1 MRGWIAILA
10 AIVLSA
16 AAGRADDQ
24 GTSMPATPEIIE
36 ATPAEEPIVV
46 RQENAAALFGS
57 VPLRASEPATTP
69 RGEKRVY
76 TTDVPPKPVVNQTSH
91 FVFEDAT
98 ERPPVAVKP
107 LSEREA
113 AVEALRQ
120 SVRGPGGAT
129 P

>member
-1 MRGWIAILA
+1 VRRWLAIVA

-16 AAGRADDQ
+16 ATGHADEP
-24 GTSMPATPEIIE
+24 GSSMPATPEAIE
-36 ATPAEEPIVV
+36 AAPAEEPIVV

-57 VPLRASEPATTP
+57 VPLRTNEPAPTA
-69 RGEKRVY
+69 RGVKRVY
-76 TTDVPPKPVVNQTSH
+76 TADVPPKPVVNPTSH

-98 ERPPVAVKP
+98 ERPASVVKP

-120 SVRGPGGAT
+120 SMRGAGGGT